1 MIPAVDSGSFYF
13 ILSAFF
19 VIALGFSLQQTSAQP
34 FAISLGDP
42 STGSHRLNLGGS
54 VNSFGTTVGPL
65 IVSIALFGSIKAGVS
80 AEADIN
86 QIKMLYMIVGGVFL
100 LAALIFIFQ
109 KLPASNFDEHV
120 ESSPKALMSLTSLT
134 IALILIASIGQTDI
148 FSKLQLSAIALV
160 VVLLVLFYSYNQASK
175 NGEGWGAMKYP
186 QLILGMLGI
195 FTYVGVEVTIQS
207 NLGALLKTP
216 EFGAF
221 MMNRKCLILFRC
233 IGEV

>member
-1 MIPAVDSGSFYF
+1 MSTALTKIDLLNKIGYKKGIIVGLFISICGAALMIPAVDSGSFYF

-100 LAALIFIFQ
+100 LAALIFIFS
-109 KLPASNFDEHV
+109 KT
-120 ESSPKALMSLTSLT
+120 SSIK
-134 IALILIASIGQTDI
+134 
-148 FSKLQLSAIALV
+148 F
-160 VVLLVLFYSYNQASK
+160 
-175 NGEGWGAMKYP
+175 
-186 QLILGMLGI
+186 
-195 FTYVGVEVTIQS
+195 
-207 NLGALLKTP
+207 
-216 EFGAF
+216 
-221 MMNRKCLILFRC
+221 
-233 IGEV
+233 